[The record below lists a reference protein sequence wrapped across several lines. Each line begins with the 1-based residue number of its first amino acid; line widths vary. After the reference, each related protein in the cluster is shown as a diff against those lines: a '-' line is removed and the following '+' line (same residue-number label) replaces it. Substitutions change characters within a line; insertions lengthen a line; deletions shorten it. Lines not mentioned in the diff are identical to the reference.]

1 MAKQKG
7 WTNSIPVQ
15 ERTFLT
21 MRELGRYTGI
31 SYDLVKKY
39 VKGGEFEDY
48 ITVGKQNKVM
58 VDRIAFEKSLFCMF
72 FYFSS
77 FGIKTGIKTFYTVN
91 LLPSNGFI
99 VFGDIRYKN

>member
-21 MRELGRYTGI
+21 QRELSRYTGI
-31 SYDLVKKY
+31 SYDLVRKY
-39 VKGGEFEDY
+39 VKGGEFEAY

-58 VDRIAFEKSLFCMF
+58 VDRIAFENFLKSKKH
-72 FYFSS
+72 
-77 FGIKTGIKTFYTVN
+77 IEK
-91 LLPSNGFI
+91 
-99 VFGDIRYKN
+99 

>member
-21 MRELGRYTGI
+21 QRELGRYTGI
-31 SYDLVKKY
+31 SYDLVRKY
-39 VKGGEFEDY
+39 VKDREFEDY

-58 VDRIAFEKSLFCMF
+58 VDRVAFENFIKSKKH
-72 FYFSS
+72 
-77 FGIKTGIKTFYTVN
+77 IEK
-91 LLPSNGFI
+91 
-99 VFGDIRYKN
+99 

>member
-21 MRELGRYTGI
+21 QRELSRYTGI
-31 SYDLVKKY
+31 SYDLVRKY
-39 VKGGEFEDY
+39 VKDREFEDY

-58 VDRIAFEKSLFCMF
+58 VDRIAFENFLKAKKH
-72 FYFSS
+72 
-77 FGIKTGIKTFYTVN
+77 IEK
-91 LLPSNGFI
+91 
-99 VFGDIRYKN
+99 

>member
-21 MRELGRYTGI
+21 QRELSRYTGI
-31 SYDLVKKY
+31 SYDLVRKY
-39 VKGGEFEDY
+39 VKCGEFEDY

-58 VDRIAFEKSLFCMF
+58 VDRIAFENFLKAKKH
-72 FYFSS
+72 
-77 FGIKTGIKTFYTVN
+77 IEK
-91 LLPSNGFI
+91 
-99 VFGDIRYKN
+99 